1 MAVVEEARAQ
11 GWESILIMEDDVV
24 FAEGF
29 HEEFQQR
36 LCGLPADWDMLFFG
50 CLHYEPPEPAAP
62 GIGRLRV
69 SFSTF
74 MYAVRRTVYDAFI
87 FLNRRE
93 RYPVDKNNLFLQ
105 RRFRCYCF
113 MPHLAWVDDSYSDAQ
128 GVPCTHWYIR
138 FRILHA
144 GSGPSHVHHLHAH
157 QWLRSPDSDSSS
169 YLDSQLLVP
178 GTAFTLEITYNGSGN
193 RNKTVGDSIFHCHFY
208 PHFAQGMWALWR
220 VHDVFEEG
228 TKLDPD
234 GRPEAGINRALPDGE
249 IERGTPIPAIVPL
262 PTLAMAPMP
271 AKVQLTDLS
280 PWKPGQRLGR
290 RVEVI
295 PEETK
300 PDGEKVYKNPGFPF
314 FVPGV
319 SGHRPPH
326 PPLDFAWLEDPATR
340 LPVYDDQGK
349 KISLDGGLPR
359 HLVLDGKVVKE
370 FHTRWDFSKD
380 TALRDAKGE
389 IVKGGGSLTAMEV
402 PEEGTP
408 VLAAMKE
415 HSIRTRPMAQ
425 PNGEMGNFILNG
437 LPPTNGAPFADPGV
451 NDQGNANV
459 HRRRYQGAVFQSDT
473 VFNKKS
479 WHYPQQR
486 MISLWQDVAP
496 TIDKTRA
503 PEPFFFRTNTS
514 DSIQFWHTTK
524 GRIFWFIPRTL
535 LPAGQTPSLR
545 STHRRGQMTI
555 PKMDFFSDRPSPVSS
570 AKTSLVP
577 IRSTTAMSPCRCAS
591 SLPLPA
597 RCQSNSTSRLPLPPS
612 TAPIRS

>member
-1 MAVVEEARAQ
+1 VGDPAMVVDHPANAPNAIVGSPDEKRQ
-11 GWESILIMEDDVV
+11 LRTLVPDGSIAKQLADANNKPTPALVSPAGFDD
-24 FAEGF
+24 FAP
-29 HEEFQQR
+29 
-36 LCGLPADWDMLFFG
+36 LKKT
-50 CLHYEPPEPAAP
+50 AATKAFYP
-62 GIGRLRV
+62 DDP
-69 SFSTF
+69 SN
-74 MYAVRRTVYDAFI
+74 VY
-87 FLNRRE
+87 
-93 RYPVDKNNLFLQ
+93 
-105 RRFRCYCF
+105 
-113 MPHLAWVDDSYSDAQ
+113 HSYMSDH
-128 GVPCTHWYIR
+128 VK
-138 FRILHA
+138 FRILHT

-280 PWKPGQRLGR
+280 PWKPGQGLGR

-349 KISLDGGLPR
+349 KTSLDGGLPR
-359 HLVLDGKVVKE
+359 HLVLDGKVVME

-415 HSIRTRPMAQ
+415 HSIRTRPMSQ
-425 PNGEMGNFILNG
+425 PNGEMGNCILNG
-437 LPPTNGAPFADPGV
+437 LPPTNGAPFCGS
-451 NDQGNANV
+451 
-459 HRRRYQGAVFQSDT
+459 RR
-473 VFNKKS
+473 
-479 WHYPQQR
+479 
-486 MISLWQDVAP
+486 
-496 TIDKTRA
+496 
-503 PEPFFFRTNTS
+503 E
-514 DSIQFWHTTK
+514 
-524 GRIFWFIPRTL
+524 
-535 LPAGQTPSLR
+535 
-545 STHRRGQMTI
+545 
-555 PKMDFFSDRPSPVSS
+555 
-570 AKTSLVP
+570 
-577 IRSTTAMSPCRCAS
+577 
-591 SLPLPA
+591 
-597 RCQSNSTSRLPLPPS
+597 
-612 TAPIRS
+612 